1 MSTERRR
8 YFRIDDSALI
18 KYRGL
23 AEAELDGARAELAAH
38 QLEADNLRTA
48 LEPLDARL
56 AEMMPALRRES
67 RALAEAIDILNRKL
81 GLLAAATTLA
91 PGAGVGEA
99 GDEHQPRAVNLSGGG
114 LALRAAEAM
123 AAGTRLLID
132 LVLLPANHALRA
144 IGRVTDVRRRGEQY
158 EIGIEFESLREA
170 DRDALTSHVL
180 RKQAQRLRD
189 ERDGRKGR

>member
-23 AEAELDGARAELAAH
+23 ALAELDAARAQLAAH
-38 QLEADNLRTA
+38 HVQADNLRTA
-48 LEPLDARL
+48 LEPLDARI

-67 RALAEAIDILNRKL
+67 RVLAEAIELINRKL
-81 GLLAAATTLA
+81 GLLGAALATSH
-91 PGAGVGEA
+91 GAGGGETR
-99 GDEHQPRAVNLSGGG
+99 DEHEPRSVNLSGGG
-114 LALRAAEAM
+114 IALRARQALP
-123 AAGTRLLID
+123 AGSWLLID

-144 IGRVTDVRRRGEQY
+144 IGRVTDVRRRGEDAVM
-158 EIGIEFESLREA
+158 GIEFEGLREA

-180 RKQAQRLRD
+180 RTQAQRLREGR
-189 ERDGRKGR
+189 ERK